1 MDLSNVKNDL
11 SQASIRIQ
19 ARQLLNMVQ
28 EPIAAN
34 LAAKIDPGNSDP
46 GMKDK
51 LIMFFSTESG
61 KAIFGILVSMLVET
75 LGLDNET
82 IKAINKEIRIESMAV
97 IGDEVADV
105 VMGPLREV
113 LANFASGKNNN
124 FNFKIGSPSIEE
136 GMKIPTVEFTNT
148 TATVKK

>member
-1 MDLSNVKNDL
+1 MDFSNVKNDL
-11 SQASIRIQ
+11 STASIRIQ
-19 ARQLLNMVQ
+19 ARQFLNLVQ

-34 LAAKIDPGNSDP
+34 LASKIDPNNADP

-51 LIMFFSTESG
+51 LIKFFGTESG
-61 KAIFGILVSMLVET
+61 KAIFGILVSLIVET
-75 LGLDNET
+75 FGFENDM

-113 LANFASGKNNN
+113 LANFASGKNND
-124 FNFKIGSPSIEE
+124 FNFKIGAPSMNDGIKLPTIEFAE
-136 GMKIPTVEFTNT
+136 ATAKI
-148 TATVKK
+148 KK